1 MRIVIY
7 NKKKFTQRDVTSRIK
22 GIIILGFCFLSLFA
36 VWSFTLPQE
45 NKKQE
50 ISQEMRVLI
59 LKQEN
64 EFSKEKLIEYM
75 KELNID
81 HPHIVYGQFKLESG
95 NFTSGRF
102 KKHRNLLGMK
112 RSTTRVTTATDYDDS
127 GFAIYDSWK
136 SAVLDYCFWQASFAR
151 GLTEKEYLQYLEV
164 YCDEPGYAE
173 LVMKNS
179 NRLAFS
185 AK

>member
-7 NKKKFTQRDVTSRIK
+7 DKKKFTQKDVTFRIK
-22 GIIILGFCFLSLFA
+22 GIIITFIVCLSLFA
-36 VWSFTLPQE
+36 GWAFTLPE
-45 NKKQE
+45 ESKKQE
-50 ISQEMRVLI
+50 ISQEMRVLV

-95 NFTSGRF
+95 NFTSVRF
-102 KKHRNLLGMK
+102 KKYRNLLGMK
-112 RSTTRVTTATDYDDS
+112 RSTTRVTTAIDYDDS
-127 GFAIYDSWK
+127 GFAIYNSWRD
-136 SAVLDYCFWQASFAR
+136 AVLDYCFWQSAFAR